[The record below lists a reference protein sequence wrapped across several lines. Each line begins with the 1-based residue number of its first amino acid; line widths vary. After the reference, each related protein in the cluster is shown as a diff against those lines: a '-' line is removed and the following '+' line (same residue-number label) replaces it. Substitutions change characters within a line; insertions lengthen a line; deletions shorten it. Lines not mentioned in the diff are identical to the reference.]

1 MYYSIQSKHIRKLYI
16 APLLRRHIA
25 FLWST
30 QWNNLPVA
38 FATKYKAVVSSIP
51 YGKTWFDS
59 LDLPRSI
66 IVRFNR
72 LRKGHTLLPDYA
84 HKFGLNNSPL
94 CNLHMSEDVCDISHL
109 LFDCPSLYTER
120 ASLVDY
126 VESLDI
132 SYNRQPPL
140 LARFPV
146 RSVNI

>member
-72 LRKGHTLLPDYA
+72 LRKGHTLLPDHA

-94 CNLHMSEDVCDISHL
+94 CTLHMSS
-109 LFDCPSLYTER
+109 YTER
-120 ASLVDY
+120 VSLVDY